1 MGEFGS
7 PTESFGMQDQT
18 TMLSLANTFKFSS
31 NRLEEESD
39 PHNYGSLFAVL
50 EWSDYGS
57 REKAWL
63 DCPIDIARSISTLK
77 GVYMPLAGAR

>member
-1 MGEFGS
+1 MGEVGS

-31 NRLEEESD
+31 NRLEEEND